1 MIVEDKGL
9 DKTTPI
15 HEAQLLTTLRLSGRK
30 PGILLN
36 VNVKL
41 LDDGITRRVL
51 AEPTAGVS
59 VPPP

>member
-1 MIVEDKGL
+1 
-9 DKTTPI
+9 
-15 HEAQLLTTLRLSGRK
+15 LLTTLRLSGRK